1 MLSAAMT
8 GSVYLFEDL
17 FQKHLRRIHW
27 MWWPAIAGVVIG
39 VGGLLCPRALGVGY
53 DSIGALLQ
61 GHMELKAIAI
71 LVIVKWT
78 IWSFSLGSGTS
89 GGVLAPLLM
98 IGCAL
103 GALEGHVLPFEGTGF
118 WSLVSMGAILGG
130 TMRSPLTGI
139 MFASEVT
146 HDFDAILPIAIAT
159 VIAHG
164 FTVLVLK
171 RSILTEKL
179 VRRGYHITREYAID
193 PLEVLFVRDV
203 VTPLTTPEPM
213 PGHTKPIAPELRVHL
228 DDTLKTATLRMAL
241 ANVTLLPIVDGDM
254 FVGEVALADIL
265 KARLRHLEEE
275 TRRERYIPVG
285 RYLPKRLIPPFIRER
300 F

>member
-1 MLSAAMT
+1 MT
-8 GSVYLFEDL
+8 ASVYFFEDMFHRL
-17 FQKHLRRIHW
+17 PIHW
-27 MWWPAIAGVVIG
+27 MWWPAIGGLVIG
-39 VGGLLCPRALGVGY
+39 LGGLIEPRALGVGY

-61 GHMELKAIAI
+61 GHMALKAIAV
-71 LVIVKWT
+71 LVLVKWT

-103 GALEGHVLPFEGTGF
+103 GALEGNVLPFEGHGF

-146 HDFDAILPIAIAT
+146 QDFGAMLPITVAT
-159 VIAHG
+159 VVAHG
-164 FTVLVLK
+164 FTVLFLK

-203 VTPLTTPEPM
+203 VTQLTEPQPM
-213 PGHTKPIAPELRVHL
+213 PPHSRPVPSTLRVHL
-228 DDTLKTATLRMAL
+228 DDTLKTATLRMAV
-241 ANVTLLPIVDGDM
+241 ANVTLLPIVDEDDC
-254 FVGEVALADIL
+254 FLGEIALADIL
-265 KARLRHLEEE
+265 KARLRHIEEE
-275 TRRERYIPVG
+275 TRRERIIPVG
-285 RYLPKRLIPPFIRER
+285 RFLPTRLIPPFIRER

>member
-1 MLSAAMT
+1 M
-8 GSVYLFEDL
+8 
-17 FQKHLRRIHW
+17 
-27 MWWPAIAGVVIG
+27 IG
-39 VGGLLCPRALGVGY
+39 GALGGVEALFLPHVG
-53 DSIGALLQ
+53 
-61 GHMELKAIAI
+61 
-71 LVIVKWT
+71 
-78 IWSFSLGSGTS
+78 
-89 GGVLAPLLM
+89 P
-98 IGCAL
+98 
-103 GALEGHVLPFEGTGF
+103 GF

-139 MFASEVT
+139 MFAAEVT

-179 VRRGYHITREYAID
+179 VRRGYHLTREYAID

-203 VTPLTTPEPM
+203 VTPLATPQPL
-213 PGHTKPIAPELRVHL
+213 PAHTNPIAPELRVQL
-228 DDTLKTATLRMAL
+228 DDTLKTATMRMAL
-241 ANVTLLPIVDGDM
+241 ANVTLLPIVDGNV
-254 FVGEVALADIL
+254 FLGEVALADIL

-285 RYLPKRLIPPFIRER
+285 RYQPTRLIPPFIRDR
-300 F
+300 V